1 MTTTPHS
8 VSADQSLKVAGE
20 LMKRHSIR
28 HLPVM
33 RNGRL
38 TGILTDR
45 DLKLANSLQG
55 VDAEKTL
62 VDAIATDDPY
72 LVSPESPL
80 DEVVAYMADHRIG
93 STLIVDNHK
102 LVGIFTSTDAL
113 RVLGDTLHAR
123 H

>member
-1 MTTTPHS
+1 
-8 VSADQSLKVAGE
+8 
-20 LMKRHSIR
+20 
-28 HLPVM
+28 M

-45 DLKLANSLQG
+45 DVKLANSLQG
-55 VDAEKTL
+55 VDPQKTL
-62 VDAIATDDPY
+62 IDEIATDDAY
-72 LVSPESPL
+72 LVSPDSPL